1 MGCISVHRGWILS
14 IRTLDAHL
22 TVKKPKRPSGSQRD
36 VAMRLR
42 RYREVAK
49 LTQEAVAKRAGV
61 SAKFISEI
69 ENEHVNPSF
78 DVVARLVEDGLE
90 LPLSAFF
97 SDDKLDEIRGDL
109 AELTALFAGQS
120 AVIRR
125 RAIRILKALCEE

>member
-1 MGCISVHRGWILS
+1 
-14 IRTLDAHL
+14 
-22 TVKKPKRPSGSQRD
+22 

-42 RYREVAK
+42 RYREAAK

-90 LPLSAFF
+90 IPLSAFF
-97 SDDKLDEIRGDL
+97 SDDKLDDIRGDL
-109 AELTALFAGQS
+109 AELTALFAGQP